1 MAETMQYDV
10 IIIGAGPA
18 GLAAG
23 LYTSRDRYRTL
34 LLEKNGLPGGQ
45 IMLTEHI
52 ENYPGYEKVGG
63 FEFVEHMKKQVTN
76 FGATIVTNQAVTKIT
91 RNDGGFTVETN
102 GGEKTFTARAIIL
115 APGSDYRQLNLPG
128 EAKMRQATR
137 VSYCATCDGA
147 FYRDKH
153 VLTIGGGNTAV
164 EDTVYLATRFCKKT
178 TMIHRRKEFR
188 AQKVLV
194 EELYTAAKEHNID
207 IKLPYVPL
215 EIVPSADGTQIGS
228 VKIQNVETGAI
239 EELQVDGV
247 FIFAGMVPNT
257 KWLADVLPL
266 DDNGYI
272 PADPITMRTCVPGMW
287 VAGDCRQ
294 NAAMQLATATG
305 DGVLAAMGLKDYFR
319 DPSSWDAK
327 PCDAKNGGV
336 QNGGGW

>member
-1 MAETMQYDV
+1 MSKTTHYDV

-23 LYTSRDRYRTL
+23 LYAARDRYSTL

-63 FEFVEHMKKQVTN
+63 FEFVEHMKTQVTN
-76 FGATIVTNQAVTKIT
+76 FGATIMVNQAVTKLT
-91 RNDGGFTVETN
+91 RGDDLFVIETN
-102 GGEKTFTARAIIL
+102 NGEKTFTTQAVIL

-128 EAKMRQATR
+128 EASMRQATR

-147 FYRDKH
+147 FYKDKE

-164 EDTVYLATRFCKKT
+164 EDTVYLASRFCKKT
-178 TMIHRRKEFR
+178 TLIHRRREFR

-194 EELYTAAKEHNID
+194 EELYDAAKKHNID
-207 IKLPYVPL
+207 VKLPYVPV
-215 EIVPSADGTQIGS
+215 EIVPTADGDEIDH
-228 VKIQNVETGAI
+228 VKIKNVETNEV
-239 EELQVDGV
+239 EELKVDGV

-257 KWLADVLPL
+257 AWLGDLL
-266 DDNGYI
+266 RRDEHGYI
-272 PADPITMRTCVPGMW
+272 PADPVSMKTCVPGVW
-287 VAGDCRQ
+287 VAGDCRM

-305 DGVLAAMGLKDYFR
+305 DGVIAAMGLREFFR
-319 DPSSWDAK
+319 DPGAWGAK
-327 PCDAKNGGV
+327 PCEDENGAGY
-336 QNGGGW
+336 